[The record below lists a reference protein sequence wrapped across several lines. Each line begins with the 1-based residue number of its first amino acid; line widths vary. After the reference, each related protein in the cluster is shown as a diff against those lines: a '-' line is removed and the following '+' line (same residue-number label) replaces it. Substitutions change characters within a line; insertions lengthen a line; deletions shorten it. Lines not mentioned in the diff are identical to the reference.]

1 MKLSLSLAVIG
12 ALGALGIAKLQ
23 GPLAAQAHDVKQR
36 EDVVL
41 VPHPR
46 ELKLVSLGYDAAMV
60 DYLWGKLL
68 VEYGTHVSE
77 KRGFDVPRYIDAI
90 LTLEPDYRPMF
101 RFVDTLLVYRP
112 PQGTAEDAYMARKYL
127 EQGIQTRPYDHEVW
141 MHYGQFIAFL
151 SPSFIKDPEVNETW
165 REEGAR
171 AIAHAVE
178 LGADTD
184 RTQTA
189 ASILSRYGDKDA
201 TIKHLRKAYALTDD
215 EQGKAWILAK
225 LSQMEASSVRD
236 EAESTQK
243 AFDAERSKRAPFLKP
258 QEFRI
263 LGPFIDPSACAG
275 IEASLSSQCAS
286 TWDEAHKRRERERGQ

>member
-1 MKLSLSLAVIG
+1 MSPLYPIAVCG
-12 ALGALGIAKLQ
+12 ALGVLGIAALQ
-23 GPLAAQAHDVKQR
+23 APLSAKAHDVKQR

-46 ELKLVSLGYDAAMV
+46 ELKLLTLGYDAAMT

-77 KRGFDVPRYIDAI
+77 KRAIDVPRYVDAI

-112 PQGTAEDAYMARKYL
+112 PQGTEADARLARKYL
-127 EQGIQTRPYDHEVW
+127 EQGIAARPYDHDVW
-141 MHYGQFIAFL
+141 MHYGQFIAFM
-151 SPSFIKDPEVNETW
+151 SPTFLKDPNEVQKW

-171 AIAHAVE
+171 AIARAVE
-178 LGADTD
+178 LGGDAD
-184 RTQTA
+184 RTMSA

-215 EQGKAWILAK
+215 DATKEWILAK
-225 LSQMEASSVRD
+225 LTQMEAASEKED
-236 EAESTQK
+236 AEATQK
-243 AFDAERSKRAPFLKP
+243 AFDTERAKQAPFLRV
-258 QEFRI
+258 QEFR
-263 LGPFIDPSACAG
+263 LYGPFVNPFACSG
-275 IEASLSSQCAS
+275 IEASLDSKCAS
-286 TWDEAHKRRERERGQ
+286 TWAEAHLRRERERGK